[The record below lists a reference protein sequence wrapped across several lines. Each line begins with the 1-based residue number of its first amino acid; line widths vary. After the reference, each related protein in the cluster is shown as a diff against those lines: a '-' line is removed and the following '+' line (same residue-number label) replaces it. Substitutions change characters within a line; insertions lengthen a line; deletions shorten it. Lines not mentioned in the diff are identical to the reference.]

1 MRKIIGNIARAN
13 KIFGMIADGD
23 RICVGV
29 SGGKD
34 SMTLL
39 YALGVYRHIA
49 AKEGIH
55 FSVVGV
61 HMKLNLC
68 AVDYDALATF

>member
-1 MRKIIGNIARAN
+1 MRKIIGNIIKAN
-13 KIFGMIADGD
+13 KIFNMIEDGD

-39 YALGVYRHIA
+39 YALGIYRHIA
-49 AKEGIH
+49 AKEGIN
-55 FSVVGV
+55 FTVVGV
-61 HMKLNLC
+61 HLKLNLC
-68 AVDYDALATF
+68 AVDYDAIAKF